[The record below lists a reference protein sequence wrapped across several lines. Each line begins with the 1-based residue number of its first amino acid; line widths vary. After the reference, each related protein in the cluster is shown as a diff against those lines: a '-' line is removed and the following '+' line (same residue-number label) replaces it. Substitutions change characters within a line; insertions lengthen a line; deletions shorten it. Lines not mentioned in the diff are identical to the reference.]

1 MPLTQQN
8 KETNME
14 ELVRVKM
21 SKTSREMLR
30 EIAARL
36 RMTQQD
42 AAALLI
48 KVHYQDVF
56 SIKDVREE
64 LKVNR

>member
-1 MPLTQQN
+1 
-8 KETNME
+8 ME

-21 SKTSREMLR
+21 SKASREMLR

-42 AAALLI
+42 AADLLI
-48 KVHYQDVF
+48 RVHYQDVF
-56 SIKDVREE
+56 STKEVREE
-64 LKVNR
+64 LKISR

>member
-1 MPLTQQN
+1 
-8 KETNME
+8 ME

-42 AAALLI
+42 AADLLI
-48 KVHYQDVF
+48 RVHYQSVF
-56 SIKDVREE
+56 ADEISREE
-64 LKVNR
+64 LKAKR

>member
-1 MPLTQQN
+1 
-8 KETNME
+8 ME

-21 SKTSREMLR
+21 SKSSREMLR

-42 AAALLI
+42 AADLL
-48 KVHYQDVF
+48 VRAHYKGVF
-56 SIKDVREE
+56 SVEDRKQASEGKR
-64 LKVNR
+64 